1 LGYKVKYAERAWRAI
16 EKMDRPIKRKIIA
29 FVDKIEASQNPRF
42 SGKALQGN
50 DREWRYRVGD
60 YRLICEIKDS
70 EMIVWMVKIGHRKEV
85 YK

>member
-1 LGYKVKYAERAWRAI
+1 MGYKVKYAEQAWKAI
-16 EKMDRPIKRKIIA
+16 TKLDKPIQKRILA
-29 FVDKIEASQNPRF
+29 FVDKIEASDNPKF

-60 YRLICEIKDS
+60 YRLICEIRDK
-70 EMIVWMVKIGHRKEV
+70 ELIVWMVGVGHRKEV